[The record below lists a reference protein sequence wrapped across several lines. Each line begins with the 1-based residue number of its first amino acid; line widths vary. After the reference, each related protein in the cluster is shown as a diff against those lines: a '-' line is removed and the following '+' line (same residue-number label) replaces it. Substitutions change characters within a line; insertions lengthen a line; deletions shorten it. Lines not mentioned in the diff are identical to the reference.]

1 VPVPAV
7 IASAAE
13 NYRFNS
19 DFLTKMVSDLSPE
32 EWLSRPNEK
41 ANHIAWIVGH
51 VIWARKHLLG
61 RLGAEWSQPWLG
73 SFARGVK
80 CGEGAPYPSTDAL
93 LDAWREVSGILAGA
107 LGSVSE
113 DALSQPVQNG
123 PPSPDGKIS
132 GVVNF
137 LAIHETYHVGQASYL
152 RGWLGHKGLM
162 G

>member
-1 VPVPAV
+1 MPIPAV
-7 IASAAE
+7 IAAAAE

-32 EWLSRPNEK
+32 EWLRRPSETV
-41 ANHIAWIVGH
+41 NHITWIVGH
-51 VIWARKHLLG
+51 VIWTRKQLLG

-80 CGEGAPYPSTDAL
+80 CGEGAPYPSSDAL
-93 LDAWREVSGILAGA
+93 IDAWREVSGILAGA

-113 DALSQPVQNG
+113 DALSQPSPKG
-123 PPSPDGKIS
+123 PPTADGKIS
-132 GVVNF
+132 GAVNY
-137 LAIHETYHVGQASYL
+137 LAIHETYHLGQVSCL
-152 RGWLGHKGLM
+152 RGWLGHKGVI